1 MDNSL
6 RMSKEYTTIRIP
18 KEITEEIED
27 IIKELKL
34 GYRNKSEFII
44 ETVRNRVIKLRK
56 DMDL

>member
-1 MDNSL
+1 
-6 RMSKEYTTIRIP
+6 MSKEYTTIRIP
-18 KEITEEIED
+18 KEITEEIEE
-27 IIKELKL
+27 IIRELKL